1 MTIGQEYEL
10 TDCTFDN
17 KGIKYLFSW
26 PEIELQAE
34 VSRVVMNHNSAKA
47 LVVFTSSNAEC
58 NPHILQTRL
67 NLESTRSRNELAKDL
82 AMRYPLYKGVDWKG
96 ICEYL
101 CVKTVREYEKGEPI
115 ILITSEDEITPLEYL
130 LHPLIPLY
138 KPTVFFG
145 DPGAGK
151 SQLAVILLIAAM
163 LPWTNNPIH
172 LGVLPK
178 SQVGLFLDY
187 EADPDDVRRQ
197 VVALT
202 RGMKL
207 PYVELHYRRCAM
219 PIAEDLES
227 IRQHLDDIGATFILV
242 DSTSLAAG
250 NDLNRMDVASSYFR
264 AIRSLHITS
273 LSLAHTSKSLDA
285 RTKTILGSVLWEA
298 GARSVWEVK
307 GQEDDDILDIA
318 LFHRKANL
326 SRKFPPQGYRL
337 TYKDDLPV
345 DVRWHNPKDVAEF
358 VERMSTNDRILDAL
372 KGGAMTM
379 DALVEQLE
387 IPRNNARVAVHR
399 LQKKGMLVH
408 LPDGSLGLQGGLEE

>member
-1 MTIGQEYEL
+1 M
-10 TDCTFDN
+10 TDCTFEN
-17 KGIKYLFSW
+17 TGIKYLFTWSD
-26 PEIELQAE
+26 IELRAE
-34 VSRVVMNHNSAKA
+34 VSRVAMNHNSSKA

-67 NLESTRSRNELAKDL
+67 NLESTRSRNELANDL

-115 ILITSEDEITPLEYL
+115 ILITSDDEIAPLEYL
-130 LHPLIPLY
+130 LHPLVPLH

-151 SQLAVILLIAAM
+151 SQLAVLLMTAAM
-163 LPWTNNPIH
+163 LPWKGNPMR
-172 LGVLPK
+172 LGTPET

-197 VVALT
+197 VVSIT

-207 PYVELHYRRCAM
+207 PYIELHYRRCAM
-219 PIAEDLES
+219 PLADDLES
-227 IRQHLDDIGATFILV
+227 IRQHLDDIKGSFVLV

-250 NDLNRMDVASSYFR
+250 DDLNRMNVASAYFR
-264 AIRSLHITS
+264 ALRSLHVTSIS
-273 LSLAHTSKSLDA
+273 LSHTSKTQDA
-285 RTKTILGSVLWEA
+285 KTKTILGSVLWEA

-307 GQEDDDILDIA
+307 GQEDDDSLDIA

-337 TYKDDLPV
+337 SYKDDLPT
-345 DVRWHNPKDVAEF
+345 DVRWHNPRDVAEF

-372 KGGAMTM
+372 KSGAMTT

-387 IPRNNARVAVHR
+387 VPRNNARVALHR
-399 LQKKGMLVH
+399 LQKKGLIVS
-408 LPDGSLGLQGGLEE
+408 LPDGSFGLQGGLEK